1 MAGMTDTP
9 EPPDLS
15 PGQLDLAP
23 HLVGAWSLEQRAELR
38 DQLEDWEREHAERT
52 AAAVAAVAEAAAA
65 DRAAGTALAGAVK
78 DARRL
83 GVTWQQIGDAVGI
96 TRQSAR
102 ARWADR

>member
-1 MAGMTDTP
+1 MAYMADTP

-23 HLVGAWSLEQRAELR
+23 HLRGAWSLEQRADLR
-38 DQLEDWEREHAERT
+38 DQLEDWEREHAQRT
-52 AAAVAAVAEAAAA
+52 AAAVERVTHAAAA
-65 DRAAGTALAGAVK
+65 ARASHTTLDAAVQE
-78 DARRL
+78 ARRL
-83 GVTWQQIGDAVGI
+83 GATWQQIGDAVGI